1 MARNSEKAMT
11 ALARWR
17 RGKEEEEGIV
27 DKKSQRRPYLA
38 TECDNLQEA
47 ERWRGQVIR
56 EISKNVTAIQN
67 AGLGEFRIRDLNDH
81 INKLLREKG
90 HWETRIKE
98 LGGKQHGKGDRI
110 LNREGKEVPGNRGY
124 KYFGAAKDLPGVR
137 ELFDT
142 EVASTG
148 KKTRAELMKEVD
160 AQYYGFRDD
169 DDGLLVPLEITA
181 EKEAIQR
188 AVQEYKEKKGVEDDD
203 DVDIYFKDDK
213 NEDEALQEAMEA
225 GKEGRFTA
233 HVPIPTQKD
242 IEEALLRRKKQEL
255 LELLAI
261 DDSLEE
267 IEQEAGVEKKQEDM
281 EVPQIKE
288 VVKPAK
294 PVVRELQGEGEV
306 QPPGEA

>member
-17 RGKEEEEGIV
+17 RGKEEEEGTAKV
-27 DKKSQRRPYLA
+27 VKRRPYLA
-38 TECDNLQEA
+38 TECGDLQEA

-90 HWETRIKE
+90 HWETRITE
-98 LGGKQHGKGDRI
+98 LGGKAYGTKGGSKI
-110 LNREGKEVPGNRGY
+110 LQREGKEVPGNRGY

-142 EVASTG
+142 DAAPSG

-169 DDGLLVPLEITA
+169 DDGILVPFEVVA
-181 EKEAIQR
+181 EKEAIQKE
-188 AVQEYKEKKGVEDDD
+188 VQAYKEKKGLEDDD
-203 DVDIYFKDDK
+203 DIDIYIRDEKD
-213 NEDEALQEAMEA
+213 EDQTLQEAMEA

-242 IEEALLRRKKQEL
+242 IEDALLRRKKQEL
-255 LELLAI
+255 LETLGI
-261 DDSLEE
+261 DESLDE
-267 IEQEAGVEKKQEDM
+267 IEQEHGVQTEAGAM
-281 EVPQIKE
+281 EGPQIKE
-288 VVKPAK
+288 VAKPAK
-294 PVVRELQGEGEV
+294 PVIPEEEMDEA
-306 QPPGEA
+306 PPGDE